1 MGGYYIHIEPSTD
14 TYFLCGGL
22 YNPDKLTLKSI
33 REEVMLEPDAFH
45 ASLQSCPDF
54 ELPWET
60 ALKKVPKDYSPQDRH
75 SEYYRLRSFELYKRI
90 DKRAVLSRDF
100 LDSALSDLE
109 RTQPFTEVLNRCF
122 DYAHSED

>member
-1 MGGYYIHIEPSTD
+1 M
-14 TYFLCGGL
+14 
-22 YNPDKLTLKSI
+22 
-33 REEVMLEPDAFH
+33 
-45 ASLQSCPDF
+45 
-54 ELPWET
+54 
-60 ALKKVPKDYSPQDRH
+60 
-75 SEYYRLRSFELYKRI
+75 YKRI